1 MLVILLML
9 LRQGEQKV
17 MNEEDITR
25 VTLDPNNP
33 SKGNTDWKEVDAIT
47 EEEIRAA
54 ALSDP
59 DAQPVTPEELEA
71 FKPVTDAKSYSEREQ
86 Q

>member
-1 MLVILLML
+1 M
-9 LRQGEQKV
+9 
-17 MNEEDITR
+17 
-25 VTLDPNNP
+25 
-33 SKGNTDWKEVDAIT
+33 T

-86 Q
+86 K